1 MATNDCNKAK
11 PCGCEDEPLM
21 SLPPCN
27 PIDCPDPIPCSEVIN
42 SDCVIYTGPN
52 ITCDQ
57 DTVVATGDTVA
68 EALNDIVDYF
78 CDNSGALT
86 VVAAGD
92 NIQVTSNTV
101 GNVTT
106 YTVNGKEAIVAAGD
120 NIIVTSNTVGNDT
133 TYTVNGKEAIVTAGT
148 NVTVT
153 SNTVGNDTTY
163 TVNAACPIDVE
174 IVRAGQDPAYFE
186 AVVTGGTAPYTYTW
200 SFPSTHNND
209 SASPNNSMYELSPIM
224 GFPERMWATINAGV
238 ANVFDACTSSDAG
251 RAALLKVVV
260 TDANGCK
267 AKDFHLITRVL
278 CA

>member
-1 MATNDCNKAK
+1 MKKCTHTNID
-11 PCGCEDEPLM
+11 CGCKDSYLTTP
-21 SLPPCN
+21 PPC
-27 PIDCPDPIPCSEVIN
+27 PTPDDCPEAQPCSEVFDAQCI
-42 SDCVIYTGPN
+42 VYTGDP
-52 ITCDQ
+52 ITCNQ

-68 EALNDIVDYF
+68 EALNSITDYF
-78 CDNSGALT
+78 CENSGGQLT

-101 GNVTT
+101 GNV
-106 YTVNGKEAIVAAGD
+106 
-120 NIIVTSNTVGNDT
+120 
-133 TYTVNGKEAIVTAGT
+133 
-148 NVTVT
+148 
-153 SNTVGNDTTY
+153 TTY

-238 ANVFDACTSSDAG
+238 ANVFDACTSSDTG

-267 AKDFHLITRVL
+267 AKDFHLITRVS

>member
-42 SDCVIYTGPN
+42 SECVIYTGPD
-52 ITCDQ
+52 ITCNQ

-78 CDNSGALT
+78 CDNSGGQST

-106 YTVNGKEAIVAAGD
+106 YTVIGKETIVA
-120 NIIVTSNTVGNDT
+120 
-133 TYTVNGKEAIVTAGT
+133 AGT

-200 SFPSTHNND
+200 SFPSTHNNI
-209 SASPNNSMYELSPIM
+209 SASPDNSMYELSPIM
-224 GFPERMWATINAGV
+224 GFPERMWAAINAGV
-238 ANVFDACTSSDAG
+238 ANVFDACTSSDTG

-267 AKDFHLITRVL
+267 AKDFHLITRVV
-278 CA
+278 CN